1 MSKEL
6 NKNEIIENS
15 NYSMRWHP
23 DFRYRTNKMINV
35 PLKCFESTEP
45 SVTDK
50 EAYRISLASLRGEL
64 AQGSGKIDVGQYSI
78 PAGKE
83 YDPNFD
89 FSFLNR
95 KDLTIVELDD
105 HIKIM
110 KRQLEEADSELSER
124 IKVEL
129 ANAQSKKQTLEKE
142 QKDENNKVTK

>member
-1 MSKEL
+1 MSKEKSE
-6 NKNEIIENS
+6 NDFIEKPD
-15 NYSMRWHP
+15 YTMRWHP
-23 DFRYRTNKMINV
+23 DFRYLSNKKVNISLNPFTQV
-35 PLKCFESTEP
+35 EP

-50 EAYRISLASLRGEL
+50 EAYRVTLASLRGEL

-83 YDPNFD
+83 YDPRFD

-105 HIKIM
+105 HINIM

-129 ANAQSKKQTLEKE
+129 ANAESKRQSLENE
-142 QKDENNKVTK
+142 QKDENDKVTK

>member
-1 MSKEL
+1 MSKE
-6 NKNEIIENS
+6 NRYNES
-15 NYSMRWHP
+15 NNPDYSMRWLP
-23 DFRYRTNKMINV
+23 DFRYRNFKMINV
-35 PLKCFESTEP
+35 PLNCFESTEP

-50 EAYRISLASLRGEL
+50 EAYRVTLASLRGEL

-124 IKVEL
+124 IKAEL
-129 ANAQSKKQTLEKE
+129 ANAENKKQSLENE

>member
-1 MSKEL
+1 MSKES
-6 NKNEIIENS
+6 NKNEFTENP

-23 DFRYRTNKMINV
+23 DFRYRNNKMINV
-35 PLKCFESTEP
+35 PLKCFDSTEP

-50 EAYRISLASLRGEL
+50 EAYRVTLASLRGEL

-83 YDPNFD
+83 YDPRFD

-95 KDLTIVELDD
+95 KDLTIVDLDE

-124 IKVEL
+124 IEAEL
-129 ANAQSKKQTLEKE
+129 ANAESKKQSLENE

>member
-6 NKNEIIENS
+6 NKNDFTEIP

-23 DFRYRTNKMINV
+23 DFRYLSNKKINITLNPFKQV
-35 PLKCFESTEP
+35 EP

-50 EAYRISLASLRGEL
+50 EAYRVSLASLRGEL

-83 YDPNFD
+83 YDPRFD

-110 KRQLEEADSELSER
+110 KRQLEDADSELSER
-124 IKVEL
+124 IKAEL
-129 ANAQSKKQTLEKE
+129 ANAESKKQSLETE

>member
-6 NKNEIIENS
+6 NKNDFTENP

-23 DFRYRTNKMINV
+23 DYRYLNTKMISI
-35 PLKCFESTEP
+35 PLKLFESTEP

-50 EAYRISLASLRGEL
+50 EAFRVSLASLRGEL

-83 YDPNFD
+83 YDPRFD

-110 KRQLEEADSELSER
+110 KRQLEEADSELSAR
-124 IKVEL
+124 IEAEL
-129 ANAQSKKQTLEKE
+129 ANAESKKQTLENE
-142 QKDENNKVTK
+142 QKNSNDKVTK

>member
-6 NKNEIIENS
+6 NKNEIIENP
-15 NYSMRWHP
+15 NYSIRWHP
-23 DFRYRTNKMINV
+23 DFRYRNNKMINV
-35 PLKCFESTEP
+35 PLKCFDSTEP

-50 EAYRISLASLRGEL
+50 EAYRVTLASLRGEL
-64 AQGSGKIDVGQYSI
+64 AQGNGKIDVGQYSI

-83 YDPNFD
+83 YDPRFD

-124 IKVEL
+124 IKAEL
-129 ANAQSKKQTLEKE
+129 ANAESKKQSLENE
-142 QKDENNKVTK
+142 QKDENNKVTQ

>member
-6 NKNEIIENS
+6 NNNNFIENT

-23 DFRYRTNKMINV
+23 DFRYLTNKMVNITLN
-35 PLKCFESTEP
+35 PFEQVEP

-50 EAYRISLASLRGEL
+50 EAYRVSLASLRGEI
-64 AQGSGKIDVGQYSI
+64 AQGTGKIDVGQYSI

-95 KDLTIVELDD
+95 KDLTIVELDN
-105 HIKIM
+105 HIKAM
-110 KRQLEEADSELSER
+110 KRKLEEADGELSER
-124 IKVEL
+124 IKFEL
-129 ANAQSKKQTLEKE
+129 ANAQSKKETLERE
-142 QKDENNKVTK
+142 QTNENDKVTK

>member
-6 NKNEIIENS
+6 NKNDSIEYT
-15 NYSMRWHP
+15 NYSLRWHP
-23 DFRYRTNKMINV
+23 DFRYLSKKQVNI
-35 PLKCFESTEP
+35 PLNPYTQVEP

-50 EAYRISLASLRGEL
+50 EAYRVSLASLRGEL
-64 AQGSGKIDVGQYSI
+64 AQGTGKIDVGQYSI

-110 KRQLEEADSELSER
+110 KRQLEQADSELSER
-124 IKVEL
+124 IKAEL
-129 ANAQSKKQTLEKE
+129 ANAESKRQTLESD
-142 QKDENNKVTK
+142 QKNENDKVTK

>member
-6 NKNEIIENS
+6 NKNDFTENP

-23 DFRYRTNKMINV
+23 DFRYLSKKQVKITLNPFTQV
-35 PLKCFESTEP
+35 EP

-50 EAYRISLASLRGEL
+50 EAYRVTLASLRGEL

-83 YDPNFD
+83 YDPRFD

-95 KDLTIVELDD
+95 KDLTIVELDE
-105 HIKIM
+105 HIKVM

-129 ANAQSKKQTLEKE
+129 ANAEIKKESLENE

>member
-1 MSKEL
+1 MSKES
-6 NKNEIIENS
+6 NKNDLNEKTI
-15 NYSMRWHP
+15 YSMRWHP
-23 DFRYRTNKMINV
+23 DFRYLSKKMVNI
-35 PLKCFESTEP
+35 PLKPFKQVEP

-50 EAYRISLASLRGEL
+50 EAYRVSLASLRGEI

-83 YDPNFD
+83 YDPRFD

-105 HIKIM
+105 HIKVM

-124 IKVEL
+124 IKAEL
-129 ANAQSKKQTLEKE
+129 ANAESKRQSLENE

>member
-6 NKNEIIENS
+6 NRNDFNEKP

-23 DFRYRTNKMINV
+23 DFRYLSNKKVNI
-35 PLKCFESTEP
+35 PLKPFEQVEP

-50 EAYRISLASLRGEL
+50 EAYRVTLASLRGEL

-83 YDPNFD
+83 YDPRFD

-105 HIKIM
+105 HIKLM
-110 KRQLEEADSELSER
+110 KRQLEEADSELSDR
-124 IKVEL
+124 IKLEL
-129 ANAQSKKQTLEKE
+129 ANAESKKQSLENE

>member
-1 MSKEL
+1 MSKEM
-6 NKNEIIENS
+6 NKNDFNVNP

-23 DFRYRTNKMINV
+23 DFRYLSNKMVNI
-35 PLKCFESTEP
+35 PLKPFTQVEP

-50 EAYRISLASLRGEL
+50 EAYRVTLASLRGEL

-83 YDPNFD
+83 YDPKFD

-124 IKVEL
+124 IQAEL
-129 ANAQSKKQTLEKE
+129 ANAESKRQSLETE

>member
-1 MSKEL
+1 MS
-6 NKNEIIENS
+6 NENP
-15 NYSMRWHP
+15 NYSLRWHP
-23 DFRYRTNKMINV
+23 NFRYLSKKQVNITLNPFKQV
-35 PLKCFESTEP
+35 EP

-50 EAYRISLASLRGEL
+50 EAYRVTLASLRGEL
-64 AQGSGKIDVGQYSI
+64 AQGNGKIDVGQYSI

-110 KRQLEEADSELSER
+110 KRQLEEADIELSER
-124 IKVEL
+124 IKAEL
-129 ANAQSKKQTLEKE
+129 ANAEIKRQSLENE
-142 QKDENNKVTK
+142 QKEENNKVTK

>member
-6 NKNEIIENS
+6 NKTDLIENP
-15 NYSMRWHP
+15 NYSIRWHP
-23 DFRYRTNKMINV
+23 DFRYLSNKKVNIS
-35 PLKCFESTEP
+35 LKPFKQVEP

-50 EAYRISLASLRGEL
+50 EAYRVTLASLRGEL

-83 YDPNFD
+83 YDPRFD

-105 HIKIM
+105 HIKVM
-110 KRQLEEADSELSER
+110 KRQLEEADAELSER

-129 ANAQSKKQTLEKE
+129 ANAESKRQSLENE
-142 QKDENNKVTK
+142 QKDENNKVTQ

>member
-1 MSKEL
+1 MSKVI
-6 NKNEIIENS
+6 NNNDFNEKP

-23 DFRYRTNKMINV
+23 DFRYLSNKKVNITLNPFKQV
-35 PLKCFESTEP
+35 EP

-50 EAYRISLASLRGEL
+50 EAYRVSLASLRGEL
-64 AQGSGKIDVGQYSI
+64 AQGNGKIDVGQYSI
-78 PAGKE
+78 PAGEE
-83 YDPNFD
+83 YDPRFD

-129 ANAQSKKQTLEKE
+129 ANAESKKESLENE
-142 QKDENNKVTK
+142 QKDENTKVTE

>member
-6 NKNEIIENS
+6 NKNDSIEYT
-15 NYSMRWHP
+15 NYSLRWHP
-23 DFRYRTNKMINV
+23 DFRYLSKKQVNI
-35 PLKCFESTEP
+35 PLNPYTQVEP

-50 EAYRISLASLRGEL
+50 EAYRVSLASLRGEL
-64 AQGSGKIDVGQYSI
+64 AQGTGKIDVGQYSI

-95 KDLTIVELDD
+95 KDLTIVELDE

-124 IKVEL
+124 IKAEL
-129 ANAQSKKQTLEKE
+129 ANAESKRQTLESD
-142 QKDENNKVTK
+142 QKNENDKVTK

>member
-1 MSKEL
+1 MTKETVY
-6 NKNEIIENS
+6 NKPKDKVE
-15 NYSMRWHP
+15 YTTRWFP
-23 DFRYRTNKMINV
+23 DFRYRNNKMINV

-50 EAYRISLASLRGEL
+50 EAYRVTLASLRGEL

-110 KRQLEEADSELSER
+110 KRQLEAADSELSER
-124 IKVEL
+124 IKMEL
-129 ANAQSKKQTLEKE
+129 ANAESKKQSLEKD
-142 QKDENNKVTK
+142 QKDKNTEVGE

>member
-1 MSKEL
+1 MAKQTVY
-6 NKNEIIENS
+6 NKLEEKVEYTS
-15 NYSMRWHP
+15 RWFP
-23 DFRYRTNKMINV
+23 DFRYRNNKMINV
-35 PLKCFESTEP
+35 PLKCFDSTEP

-50 EAYRISLASLRGEL
+50 EAYRVTLASLRGEL

-83 YDPNFD
+83 YDPRFD

-95 KDLTIVELDD
+95 KDLTIVDLDE

-110 KRQLEEADSELSER
+110 KRQLEEADSELSDR

-129 ANAQSKKQTLEKE
+129 ANAETKKQNLEKD
-142 QKDENNKVTK
+142 QKDQKTEVGE

>member
-1 MSKEL
+1 
-6 NKNEIIENS
+6 
-15 NYSMRWHP
+15 
-23 DFRYRTNKMINV
+23 MINV
-35 PLKCFESTEP
+35 PLRCFESTEP

-50 EAYRISLASLRGEL
+50 EAYRVSLASLRGEI

-105 HIKIM
+105 HIKVM
-110 KRQLEEADSELSER
+110 KRKLEEADSELSER
-124 IKVEL
+124 IKAEL
-129 ANAQSKKQTLEKE
+129 ANAESKKETLEKE
-142 QKDENNKVTK
+142 QTNKNDKVSE